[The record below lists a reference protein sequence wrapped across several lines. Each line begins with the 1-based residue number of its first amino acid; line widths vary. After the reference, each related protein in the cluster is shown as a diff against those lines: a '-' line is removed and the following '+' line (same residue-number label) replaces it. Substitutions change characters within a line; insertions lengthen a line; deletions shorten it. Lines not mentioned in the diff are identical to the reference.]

1 MSSVLPSPISQ
12 RVALLAGIVILALVL
27 LASPVWTTYQR
38 TVFVDGARFIVLP
51 EGFALL
57 TNRGSGK
64 PPLAYFK
71 SRDVGAPQIEFHDK
85 ATYAFK
91 AAHPRTVCAA
101 SEATALGLVPRPFSL
116 GECWVM
122 RISGV
127 PPERTDLS
135 STTVGFEAVGCDTTV
150 VVTAREDLLPVVKP
164 VVEKVVAA
172 CSR

>member
-1 MSSVLPSPISQ
+1 MIEVLPQ
-12 RVALLAGIVILALVL
+12 RTAHRVALIAGVAVLALAL
-27 LASPVWTTYQR
+27 SAGSLWTTYRR
-38 TVFVDGARFIVLP
+38 TVFLGGLRFIVLP
-51 EGFALL
+51 DGFALI
-57 TNRGSGK
+57 TNREAGK

-101 SEATALGLVPRPFSL
+101 SEATAIGLVPRPFSL

-122 RISGV
+122 RLSGV

-135 STTVGFEAVGCDTTV
+135 STTVGFKAVGCDTTV
-150 VVTAREDLLPVVKP
+150 VVTAREDFLPVVKP